1 MDETEGKAILSMDAF
16 EHHKENVVPVKAGR
30 SAAVLANM
38 LNKGDIEHQRAALEA
53 DLLVACTL
61 DPLDP
66 YHRYLKFLEQ
76 HYPSGHPDF
85 GLVLEATVRKFKRDE
100 RYKNDPR
107 YLWMWLRVARQAQDP
122 VQVFKYLSVN
132 EIGGEL
138 AAYYEEYAQLMVA
151 MKRFDEAG
159 EILLLGI
166 HRSARPLERLKAR
179 YEGFKNLPRPIVEPE
194 QEPVPPVST
203 STRPVLAARRGGT
216 TALSA
221 PSQTSKS
228 TTSTLQVYRDS
239 EGQHQALSERV
250 MPTST
255 QANPWPDYGTSM
267 SQRKEN
273 VREPTRWTG
282 AILPQKKAR
291 QVPTRSKIE
300 VYQDEP
306 SESDIPPV
314 GPVERVLRPKDVKA
328 SGEPST
334 ASVLMAMDRSP
345 PKRDTI
351 SASEREKTHPT
362 AKDANTTRD
371 IKIVAMVDE
380 KDQDGCP
387 LSFEERRARKYGNFS
402 SPQPTRTREPEN
414 QENVP
419 LAPTQPSTK
428 VKSCPS
434 PTINTKAALA
444 DVFEMFNK
452 PLQSEAVAPVGGPSE
467 ADLYVEDDE
476 TISAQVY
483 KRTHASIGV
492 FVDQVEEP
500 RETSTQKQED
510 DNPFLE
516 DRSGMTRSR
525 GIRPKG
531 SNVDEVKHGRDDSRT
546 GPLSEEPC
554 QSILPPSDLRGS
566 RLGMPSAHS
575 TPYHGRY
582 TDENQPTTG
591 DTHDTQPTHP
601 DRPYRFSM
609 RGLDLMTP
617 ITEVSHEC
625 DRTLLSTIGRTGDDG
640 HTVMTLATFG
650 DRTLSSISYDS
661 QHTDHDDVPS
671 DFAGQPIVLSR
682 QDVGIGRSVPKN
694 HDIDTL
700 VEDLSGVRIA
710 SSDDEHVL
718 SDTLPSVTIP
728 LQVPNPCDPF
738 DPSITALIAAH
749 LRTQTWPR
757 LHIHAT
763 PTPLAHLETSK
774 TEPDLSEIGPY
785 TLVSKLGQ
793 GGFGRVYLIEH
804 DTDPLSDQE
813 DDARLYAL
821 KHHFVP
827 TPWEYLSLLTLHTR
841 IDPTLR
847 SSIIHPHSCHV
858 FPNASF
864 MVLDY
869 FNGTLLD
876 VVNCAPVYG
885 YGTKGL
891 DEILAAFFGV
901 RVLRLV
907 LGIHSAGFIHRD
919 IKMDNFL
926 VRLDESPEWDAI
938 YGGPGWDAK
947 GIVLVDWGTS
957 VDTQLFQP
965 HQRFKCDLDSL
976 DPSFEAPSLNRD
988 WKFDVDWYG
997 VAGVLHVLLFGQYMQ
1012 VTTTS
1017 DSIQLREPIKRYWCP
1032 IWNRLFHSL
1041 LNSGE
1046 DCAGEVQ
1053 ECWDALEAYL
1063 VKNSK
1068 SRNLRGL
1075 VKRVGT
1081 ALAERKI

>member
-1 MDETEGKAILSMDAF
+1 MEETEENPILSMDAF

-53 DLLVACTL
+53 DLVVPCTL

-85 GLVLEATVRKFKRDE
+85 GLVLEATVRKFKRDD
-100 RYKNDPR
+100 RYKNDSR
-107 YLWMWLRVARQAQDP
+107 YLSMWLRVARQAQDP
-122 VQVFKYLSVN
+122 VQVFKYLSIN

-151 MKRFDEAG
+151 MKRFDEAD

-166 HRSARPLERLKAR
+166 HRSARPLERLRAR
-179 YEGFKNLPRPIVEPE
+179 YEGFKNLPRPTIEPG
-194 QEPVPPVST
+194 QDPVPPVPT
-203 STRPVLAARRGGT
+203 SGRPVLACRRGGT
-216 TALSA
+216 APLSA
-221 PSQTSKS
+221 PSQTS
-228 TTSTLQVYRDS
+228 TTTTTTLKVYRDS

-255 QANPWPDYGTSM
+255 QANPWPEYGTSM

-282 AILPQKKAR
+282 ATLPQKKAR
-291 QVPTRSKIE
+291 QVRSKIE

-334 ASVLMAMDRSP
+334 ASVLMTMDRSP
-345 PKRDTI
+345 PKRDII
-351 SASEREKTHPT
+351 SVSEREKTQPA

-371 IKIVAMVDE
+371 IKIVAMVDN
-380 KDQDGCP
+380 DQDGCP
-387 LSFEERRARKYGNFS
+387 LSFEERRAGKYGDFS
-402 SPQPTRTREPEN
+402 SPPPTRTRESHCEN
-414 QENVP
+414 QENAP
-419 LAPTQPSTK
+419 LSPTKPSTK
-428 VKSCPS
+428 GKSCPS

-452 PLQSEAVAPVGGPSE
+452 PLQSEAAAPIGPSE

-483 KRTHASIGV
+483 KREHASIGV
-492 FVDQVEEP
+492 FVDKVEDT
-500 RETSTQKQED
+500 RETSTQIVQED

-516 DRSGMTRSR
+516 YVSGMKRSR
-525 GIRPKG
+525 GMC
-531 SNVDEVKHGRDDSRT
+531 SSFAEVKHSSDDGRT
-546 GPLSEEPC
+546 GPLSDEPC
-554 QSILPPSDLRGS
+554 LSIRAPSDSRPS

-591 DTHDTQPTHP
+591 DAHDTQPTLQ

-661 QHTDHDDVPS
+661 SQHTDHDDGPS

-682 QDVGIGRSVPKN
+682 QDVGIGRSSQRD

-700 VEDLSGVRIA
+700 VEGLSGVRIA
-710 SSDDEHVL
+710 SSDDEQVL
-718 SDTLPSVTIP
+718 NDTLPSVMIP

-738 DPSITALIAAH
+738 DPSITALIATH
-749 LRTQTWPR
+749 LRRQTWPH
-757 LHIHAT
+757 LHIHTT
-763 PTPLAHLETSK
+763 PTPLAHLEQAK

-804 DTDPLSDQE
+804 LTDPLTDQ
-813 DDARLYAL
+813 DDSNTLYAL

-841 IDPTLR
+841 IDPCLHP
-847 SSIIHPHSCHV
+847 SIIHPHSCHV

-869 FNGTLLD
+869 INGTLLD
-876 VVNCAPVYG
+876 VVNSACTYG
-885 YGTKGL
+885 YGPKGL
-891 DEILAAFFGV
+891 DEILAAFFAV
-901 RVLRLV
+901 RVTRLV

-926 VRLDESPEWDAI
+926 VRLDSTSDWDAV
-938 YGGPGWDAK
+938 YSGLGWDSK
-947 GIVLVDWGTS
+947 GVVLIDWGTS
-957 VDTQLFQP
+957 IDTRLFTP
-965 HQRFKCDLDSL
+965 TQRFKCDLESL
-976 DPSFEAPSLNRD
+976 DPSFEAPQLSTD
-988 WKFDVDWYG
+988 WRFEVDWYG

-1012 VTTTS
+1012 VTTINQ
-1017 DSIQLREPIKRYWCP
+1017 SIQIREPIKRYWCP
-1032 IWNRLFHSL
+1032 VWNRLFDAL
-1041 LNSGE
+1041 LNSARFECVGVEVGE
-1046 DCAGEVQ
+1046 CLTE
-1053 ECWDALEAYL
+1053 LEAYL
-1063 VKNSK
+1063 VGNSK

-1081 ALAERKI
+1081 ALAERK